1 MPKYTFKILCA
12 DNPSSHKIVQDLM
25 SDFKIQKAKES
36 SGYHHYGII
45 ELNNSDDAVKRVIA
59 LKDNAGTNLINV
71 IISK

>member
-25 SDFKIQKAKES
+25 SDFEIQKAKES

-59 LKDNAGTNLINV
+59 LKNNAGKNLTNV